1 MEILKPL
8 QSTLSAVD
16 GMKVAN
22 RGSPLFNHLA
32 AIAEGIG
39 MLGWVAF
46 EGKPQDYVKE
56 TMDAAQY
63 HGNRVRIE
71 YKEKSVI
78 YQINAATH

>member
-1 MEILKPL
+1 METLKPL

-16 GMKVAN
+16 GIKVAN

-56 TMDAAQY
+56 TIDAAQY
-63 HGNRVRIE
+63 HGNRVRME
-71 YKEKSVI
+71 YKEKSVTSEI
-78 YQINAATH
+78 DAASY